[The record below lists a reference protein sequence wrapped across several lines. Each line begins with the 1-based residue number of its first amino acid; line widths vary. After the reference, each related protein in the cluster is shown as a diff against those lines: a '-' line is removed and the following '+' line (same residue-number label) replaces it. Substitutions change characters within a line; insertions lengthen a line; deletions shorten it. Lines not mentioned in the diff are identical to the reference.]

1 MNIIRFRF
9 LSLVMLVAL
18 MAVAV
23 SCKDDEPPLP
33 ANEVKITS
41 SQLGISPDDSEV
53 TITINVSRAANADKA
68 MTITYAAEGVTYGE
82 DFTTEPAA
90 SGSTITAVIPKGATS
105 TTLVVKKTEDSIL
118 DGDETVTFT
127 VESVEAPFV
136 LTESV
141 TITVTFAQIVS
152 QGAELTLQGR
162 SADAGYLPAAGIN
175 YANAVM
181 VDLSANVTDVYDR
194 KNWALGFYSGSEYRV
209 VMNHAFQMLS
219 TVSAKADINAV
230 TVADA
235 QASRLYQFNAF
246 EPSVDASAL
255 TLADNFNGSLTGTAI
270 AEVSATDASNLVH
283 FVVTGNGNLNDVTTW
298 YKIRV
303 LRNGNGYT
311 LQYAK
316 VGATTFTSVDIA
328 KNSSYNHIFV
338 SLDKG
343 TDGIT
348 VIEPVKANWDIQW
361 SYSTALSSPSFN
373 TPYWVQDFISINNHA
388 GVKVAT
394 ISKANATEAAAAYD
408 SFTEANLAGLEF
420 VGDRDVIGTKWRS
433 TQPATGVFHERF
445 YIIRDAN
452 ENYYKLKF
460 KNMGVGGD
468 GGERGRPVI
477 QYELVQQAD

>member
-1 MNIIRFRF
+1 MNILRFRF
-9 LSLVMLVAL
+9 LSMLMLVAL
-18 MAVAV
+18 MSVAI

-33 ANEVKITS
+33 ANELTVTS

-68 MTITYAAEGVTYGE
+68 MTITYTAEGVTYGDE
-82 DFTTEPAA
+82 FTTEPAA
-90 SGSTITAVIPKGATS
+90 VENSITVVIPEGETS
-105 TTLVVKKTEDSIL
+105 ATLVVKKVEGAIL

-127 VESVEAPFV
+127 VESVEEPFV

-152 QGAELTLQGR
+152 EGAELTLQGR
-162 SADAGYLPAAGIN
+162 SSDAAYTPAAGIN
-175 YANAVM
+175 YANAVL
-181 VDLSANVTDVYDR
+181 VDMSANVTDVYDR
-194 KNWALGFYSGSEYRV
+194 KNWALGFYSGSEFRV

-230 TVADA
+230 TVEDA

-246 EPSVDASAL
+246 TPSEDGSAL
-255 TLADNFNGSLTGTAI
+255 TLADSFNGALTGTAI

-283 FVVTGNGNLNDVTTW
+283 FVVTGNGSLNDVTTW

-303 LRNGNGYT
+303 LRNGTGYT

-316 VGATTFTSVDIA
+316 VGATTFTSVNIA
-328 KNSSYNHIFV
+328 KDANYNHIFV

-343 TDGIT
+343 SDGLT
-348 VIEPVKANWDIQW
+348 VIEPVKKNWDIQW

-373 TPYWVQDFISINNHA
+373 TPYWVQDFIAINNHA

-394 ISKANATEAAAAYD
+394 VVNADAATATTAYNN
-408 SFTEANLAGLEF
+408 FTEANLTGLTF
-420 VGDRDVIGTKWRS
+420 VSDRDAIGTKWRS
-433 TQPATGVFHERF
+433 TQPATGIFHQNF
-445 YIIRDAN
+445 YIIQDA
-452 ENYYKLKF
+452 EGNYYKLKF
-460 KNMGVGGD
+460 KTMGVGGD